1 MLYTF
6 LINHSL
12 NTGMGAGQII
22 RVDKITDINTN

>member
-1 MLYTF
+1 MLCTL

-12 NTGMGAGQII
+12 NTGIGADQII